1 MMANIRKYI
10 ALILLNPIVFAGCA
24 RQQGN
29 DDSVQRWT
37 GALADVRVQWDAQ
50 PGIDLVT
57 GVAVPVRAYLESRL
71 LAQYVGKL
79 DQTYPGFERAV
90 PPDEPNDSPNLS
102 ARERQPPL
110 EYPLATPLF
119 GNITYDIQAVERSGR
134 DVTVTVCNFNYAV
147 AKEHDGKFVS
157 FVTGGPIESRGVNT
171 FRVLLTAPAEQSTSA
186 LRPQAG
192 PANSP
197 DNDVFGEWRVTGFL
211 VATGT
216 EYVKSHWP
224 NFEADLAACVTKAP
238 DPLEHRAFLLNGEH
252 PRSDFPTSPPIPGW
266 PENSA

>member
-10 ALILLNPIVFAGCA
+10 ALILLTPIVFAGCA
-24 RQQGN
+24 RQPGS

-37 GALADVRVQWDAQ
+37 GVLADVRVQWDAQ

-90 PPDEPNDSPNLS
+90 PPDEPNDSPSLS

-157 FVTGGPIESRGVNT
+157 FVTGGPIKSRGVNT
-171 FRVLLTAPAEQSTSA
+171 F
-186 LRPQAG
+186 
-192 PANSP
+192 
-197 DNDVFGEWRVTGFL
+197 
-211 VATGT
+211 
-216 EYVKSHWP
+216 
-224 NFEADLAACVTKAP
+224 ACC
-238 DPLEHRAFLLNGEH
+238 
-252 PRSDFPTSPPIPGW
+252 
-266 PENSA
+266 